1 MGRGPRFPGASA
13 LLFLWL
19 FIGSSIGRTDPAP
32 VGRLLPLRV
41 SNGRCECILP
51 TGQSSE
57 KYVLIVGSLSRDAGP
72 YQVTLRTEATDKP
85 AAIPLDDTETIRP
98 RQRSGPGPRPAS
110 SKSPLDAVY
119 PAVSQPSRQRYFS
132 VFLNEDAFQEAAG
145 YATVVGELKAVGRY
159 CQVYLDHDDAD
170 LVTGQAAVDDIVRT
184 FDHEI
189 YPLARQRLGRVL
201 DVDRDGRFTILL
213 THRLGQMARG
223 RVSLAGFI
231 RGADFYRDIAAPL
244 SNRSDMMYLNSDLVS
259 GPHLRTIIAHE
270 YTHAIIFSEHV
281 FGGHHPE
288 LPPADEEC
296 WLNEGLAHLAEDS
309 FGYSWSNLDYR
320 VSAFLSA
327 PERYR
332 LVVPDYHAAGLWR
345 SHGNRGAAYTF
356 LRWCADCYGS
366 DVPARLIQS
375 GIAGVPNL
383 EAATKEPFPELFR
396 HWAAALALSGPNG
409 SVECDKPIRR
419 IDLRGPLGNRLL
431 CGPYIREAALADQK
445 LEFDLAGTSAAYF
458 LLHSPQSER
467 SRFVIAGAAA
477 AELQISLIRI
487 PERTARLSLHIQ
499 SGPGTECRLSV
510 TAHDVDVTLEAAA
523 WEAATPTKNRP
534 EDTSFR
540 ASGSLDQAPRQWFG
554 DPHLRAGESRI
565 SNAIAL
571 PRCDTPNAQWVFKV
585 LATDRSGHRV
595 SAWTTVPAVAR

>member
-1 MGRGPRFPGASA
+1 MGRGPQFPGASA
-13 LLFLWL
+13 LLFFWL
-19 FIGSSIGRTDPAP
+19 LIGSSFGRADSAPA
-32 VGRLLPLRV
+32 GRLLPLRV
-41 SNGRCECILP
+41 SNGRCECVLP
-51 TGQSSE
+51 TGESTE
-57 KYVLIVGSLSRDAGP
+57 KYALIVGSLSRDAGP
-72 YQVTLRTEATDKP
+72 YQVTIRTEATDKP
-85 AAIPLDDTETIRP
+85 IAIPLDDTEAISP
-98 RQRSGPGPRPAS
+98 LPRSGHGPLQGP
-110 SKSPLDAVY
+110 SKSPLDAIY
-119 PAVSQPSRQRYFS
+119 LPMSQPPRQRYFS

-145 YATVVGELKAVGRY
+145 YETVVGELKAVGRY

-170 LVTGQAAVDDIVRT
+170 LVTTRAAVDDIVRT

-189 YPLARQRLGRVL
+189 YPQARQRLGRVL

-213 THRLGQMARG
+213 THRLGRMARG

-270 YTHAIIFSEHV
+270 YTHAVIFSEHV

-288 LPPADEEC
+288 LPAADEEC

-320 VSAFLSA
+320 VSAFLSG

-375 GIAGVPNL
+375 GMAGVPNL
-383 EAATKEPFPELFR
+383 EAATNEPFAVLFR
-396 HWAAALALSGPNG
+396 RWTAALALSGAHG
-409 SVECDKPIRR
+409 SMECDKPIRR
-419 IDLRGPLGNRLL
+419 INLRGPLGNRLL
-431 CGPYIREAALADQK
+431 CGPCIREVALTVQK
-445 LEFDLAGTSAAYF
+445 LEFDLVGTSAAYF
-458 LLHSPQSER
+458 LLHSPQGER
-467 SRFVIAGAAA
+467 SRLVMTAAAA
-477 AELQISLIRI
+477 AELQVSLIRL
-487 PERTARLSLHIQ
+487 PDRTARLSLRTQ
-499 SGPGTECRLSV
+499 SGPGAECRLSV

-523 WEAATPTKNRP
+523 WEAITPSKNRP

-540 ASGSLDQAPRQWFG
+540 AAASLNEAVRQWFG
-554 DPHLRAGESRI
+554 DPHLRAGESRT
-565 SNAIAL
+565 SSAIAL
-571 PRCDTPNAQWVFKV
+571 PQSDTPNAHWVFKV
-585 LATDRSGHRV
+585 LATGRSGDRV

>member
-1 MGRGPRFPGASA
+1 MGRGPRLPGASA
-13 LLFLWL
+13 LLFFWL
-19 FIGSSIGRTDPAP
+19 LIGSSIGRADPAP

-41 SNGRCECILP
+41 CNGRCECILP
-51 TGQSSE
+51 SGQSTE

-72 YQVTLRTEATDKP
+72 YQVSIRTEVTDKP
-85 AAIPLDDTETIRP
+85 IAISLDDSKPNSPRP
-98 RQRSGPGPRPAS
+98 LSGPGPRPAS

-119 PAVSQPSRQRYFS
+119 PAVAQPPRQRYFS

-170 LVTGQAAVDDIVRT
+170 LVTTQSAVDDIART

-189 YPLARQRLGRVL
+189 YPQARQRLGRVL

-281 FGGHHPE
+281 FGGYHPE
-288 LPPADEEC
+288 LPPGDEEC

-366 DVPARLIQS
+366 DIPARLIQS
-375 GIAGVPNL
+375 GIAGVANL
-383 EAATKEPFPELFR
+383 EATTNEPFPELFR
-396 HWAAALALSGPNG
+396 GWTAALALSGANS
-409 SVECDKPIRR
+409 SVDCDKPIRR

-431 CGPYIREAALADQK
+431 CGPRIREVAFAGQK
-445 LEFDLAGTSAAYF
+445 LEVDVAGTSAAYF
-458 LLHSPQSER
+458 LLHSPQGER
-467 SRFVIAGAAA
+467 SRLVIAGAAA

-487 PERTARLSLHIQ
+487 PERTARLSLHTQ
-499 SGPGTECRLSV
+499 SGPGAECRLSV
-510 TAHDVDVTLEAAA
+510 TAHDVDVTLEAAD

-540 ASGSLDQAPRQWFG
+540 TSGSLDQLVRPWFG
-554 DPHLRAGESRI
+554 DPHLRAGESRT
-565 SNAIAL
+565 SSSIAL
-571 PRCDTPNAQWVFKV
+571 PRCDTPNAEWVFKI

>member
-1 MGRGPRFPGASA
+1 MCRRPRFPEATA
-13 LLFLWL
+13 LLFFWL
-19 FIGSSIGRTDPAP
+19 FIVSSIGQADPAS

-41 SNGRCECILP
+41 SDGRCECILP
-51 TGQSSE
+51 TGQNAE

-72 YQVTLRTEATDKP
+72 YQVTIRTEATDSP
-85 AAIPLDDTETIRP
+85 IAIPLDDTQTISPRP
-98 RQRSGPGPRPAS
+98 RSGHGPRLAS
-110 SKSPLDAVY
+110 SKSPLDAIY
-119 PAVSQPSRQRYFS
+119 PPVSQPPRQRCFS
-132 VFLNEDAFQEAAG
+132 VFLNEDAFQEATG
-145 YATVVGELKAVGRY
+145 YATVVGDLKAMGRY
-159 CQVYLDHDDAD
+159 CQVYLDHDDAH
-170 LVTGQAAVDDIVRT
+170 LVTTQATVDDIVRT

-189 YPLARQRLGRVL
+189 YPHARQRLGRVL

-288 LPPADEEC
+288 LPAVDEES

-320 VSAFLSA
+320 VSAFLSG

-332 LVVPDYHAAGLWR
+332 LAVPDYHAAGLWR

-383 EAATKEPFPELFR
+383 EAATNEPFPELFR
-396 HWAAALALSGPNG
+396 HWTAALALSGTDD
-409 SVECDKPIRR
+409 SVESDKPIRR
-419 IDLRGPLGNRLL
+419 IDVRGQFGNRLL
-431 CGPYIREAALADQK
+431 CGPYIGEVALAGQK
-445 LEFDLAGTSAAYF
+445 LEFDLVGTSAAYF
-458 LLHSPQSER
+458 LLHSPKSER
-467 SRFVIAGAAA
+467 SRLVITSAAA
-477 AELQISLIRI
+477 AELQISFIRL
-487 PERTARLSLHIQ
+487 PERTARVSLRTQ
-499 SGPGTECRLSV
+499 SGPGAECRLSV
-510 TAHDVDVTLEAAA
+510 TAHDVDVTLDAAA
-523 WEAATPTKNRP
+523 WEAATPSKNRP

-540 ASGSLDQAPRQWFG
+540 ASVSLDQAVRQWFG
-554 DPHLRAGESRI
+554 DPHLRAGESRTSI
-565 SNAIAL
+565 AIAL
-571 PRCDTPNAQWVFKV
+571 PRCDTPNVEWVFKV

-595 SAWTTVPAVAR
+595 SAWTTVPGTQH